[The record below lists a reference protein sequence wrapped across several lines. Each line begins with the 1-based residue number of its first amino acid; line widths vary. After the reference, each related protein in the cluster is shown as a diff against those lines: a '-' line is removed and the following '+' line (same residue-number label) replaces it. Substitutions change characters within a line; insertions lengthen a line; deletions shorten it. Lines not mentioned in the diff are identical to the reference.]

1 MAERRTPIVDVTD
14 PVAHPAAAAWRSLG
28 GRRNDPVGVQ
38 ILKEIDKT
46 RAYRLSGCGPD
57 GGNIVATRRA
67 AAITRLETTIY
78 EKALSR
84 ARVSR
89 LRLHGV
95 VDEADGT
102 SWMFLDDAGEVRAD
116 LRRYDDRVLA
126 GRWLG
131 ELHLDMAEQPRPDG
145 LPDRDLDDA
154 RRTLASSRATLMS
167 TIDRTDIDDQG
178 RRSLEDLV
186 GLLDAIGDGWHRVVG
201 VVGELPA
208 TLFHADFVGKN
219 MRLRDDGE
227 TRTLD
232 VFDWD
237 VAGWGPPVR
246 DLAAVDVG
254 AYMEVAGVLWG
265 VRARDLDRLSDV
277 ARLLR
282 LIAAIDWE
290 MPGLRLSWL
299 PRVVARLSTHTA
311 RLRSTLV
318 TVGLEASNIRRAEAS
333 EAADG
338 WLDRSALAQG
348 LRQMDQYGDQRIVD
362 VIEATPDVYR
372 STSPIATVRCAFDDG
387 IERRVFVK
395 RDVPGLHA
403 GGPFWAGGPYEA
415 RVYRD
420 ILAARDLG
428 TPAFYGSWSDLA
440 SGDTYL
446 AVEHVDGW
454 RLGRSDAPWLVE
466 AARWLGRLHRDLT
479 PIARRHPGIRAYD
492 RAFYV
497 GLSRRAMAAIG
508 AAPETT
514 WVTPLLARFDDVMIP
529 RLVRAARE
537 FIHGEPYPEN
547 LLVSAGRI
555 RAVDWQSAAIGP
567 AAIDVACLTEG
578 PWPSEIVAAAEAAY
592 MAERGPDDPRMTMF
606 ERELEAARLYWSV
619 RWLGV
624 DATVASPQPV
634 RLASLRRS
642 AERLGLVPATDQ

>member
-1 MAERRTPIVDVTD
+1 
-14 PVAHPAAAAWRSLG
+14 
-28 GRRNDPVGVQ
+28 
-38 ILKEIDKT
+38 
-46 RAYRLSGCGPD
+46 
-57 GGNIVATRRA
+57 
-67 AAITRLETTIY
+67 
-78 EKALSR
+78 
-84 ARVSR
+84 
-89 LRLHGV
+89 
-95 VDEADGT
+95 
-102 SWMFLDDAGEVRAD
+102 
-116 LRRYDDRVLA
+116 
-126 GRWLG
+126 
-131 ELHLDMAEQPRPDG
+131 
-145 LPDRDLDDA
+145 
-154 RRTLASSRATLMS
+154 
-167 TIDRTDIDDQG
+167 
-178 RRSLEDLV
+178 
-186 GLLDAIGDGWHRVVG
+186 
-201 VVGELPA
+201 
-208 TLFHADFVGKN
+208 

-265 VRARDLDRLSDV
+265 VRAGDLDRLSDV

-318 TVGLEASNIRRAEAS
+318 TVGLEASNIRRAEAG

-454 RLGRSDAPWLVE
+454 RLGRSDAAWLVE

-492 RAFYV
+492 RAFYL
-497 GLSRRAMAAIG
+497 GLSRCAMAAIG

-529 RLVRAARE
+529 RLVRAAGE

-592 MAERGPDDPRMTMF
+592 MAERGPDDPKMTMF
-606 ERELEAARLYWSV
+606 EGELEAARLYWSV